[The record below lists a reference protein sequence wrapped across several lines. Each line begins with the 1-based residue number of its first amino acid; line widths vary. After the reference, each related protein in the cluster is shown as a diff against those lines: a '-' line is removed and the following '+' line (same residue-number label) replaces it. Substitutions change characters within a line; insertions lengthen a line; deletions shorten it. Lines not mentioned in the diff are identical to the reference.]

1 MNAEKIQELE
11 NRLGKALE
19 SMDVPEHR
27 KNIKTIHNYK
37 WLHKNLRTKNGE
49 NEKYSEAMGIL
60 EMLIVI
66 KK

>member
-11 NRLGKALE
+11 NRLEKALE

-37 WLHKNLRTKNGE
+37 WLHKNLRTKTE
-49 NEKYSEAMGIL
+49 IMKSIQRLWEYLKCL
-60 EMLIVI
+60 L
-66 KK
+66 